1 FLTVRSLSSDS
12 RAAGGGGHRP
22 PPEVAEVLPEEVQ
35 QRDRRPEVHLH
46 RVRRRPGRAA
56 DCPRRARPPWT
67 SFRRLPPTT
76 PTSSRRRRTPSCPL
90 KAPQPTS
97 ECLRPW
103 SATPSSPRPSDT
115 YSDPAGVPHGEL
127 LPPPAVAV
135 IPADQSYVSYENV
148 GQVSLVP
155 PAPYS
160 YAHLPA
166 DASGADVL
174 ASLASMVQVLPSD
187 SSYTSYEP
195 ISAGEDSLL
204 PTSLVPPAVESPA
217 APTSSSYSEVPEAQ
231 PELTQEEIRRA
242 ETAQAP
248 IPSRALQPP
257 PRT

>member
-1 FLTVRSLSSDS
+1 MKFLVLVLLATAATGLPLKSLKSFPKKYDSEIDGPKSTYTVYNAAPAEQLTVPAEHAFLDVLQAPSSYD
-12 RAAGGGGHRP
+12 AYFEQEAQDP
-22 PPEVAEVLPEEVQ
+22 LLPPEGGSTYVGVPEAVAVDAL
-35 QRDRRPEVHLH
+35 
-46 RVRRRPGRAA
+46 
-56 DCPRRARPPWT
+56 
-67 SFRRLPPTT
+67 LPP
-76 PTSSRRRRTPSCPL
+76 
-90 KAPQPTS
+90 AV
-97 ECLRPW
+97 
-103 SATPSSPRPSDT
+103 DT

-127 LPPPAVAV
+127 LPPPVAAV
-135 IPADQSYVSYENV
+135 IPADQSYVSYEDV

-187 SSYTSYEP
+187 SSYSSYEP
-195 ISAGEDSLL
+195 VSAGEDSLL

-217 APTSSSYSEVPEAQ
+217 EPSSSSYSEVPEAQ

-242 ETAQAP
+242 EEAQVP
-248 IPSRALQPP
+248 MPSRVLQPP